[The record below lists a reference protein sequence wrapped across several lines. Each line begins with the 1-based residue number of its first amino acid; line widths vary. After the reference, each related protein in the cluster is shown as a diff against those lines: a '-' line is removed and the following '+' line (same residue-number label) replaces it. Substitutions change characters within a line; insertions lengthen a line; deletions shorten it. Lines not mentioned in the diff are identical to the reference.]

1 VDSSKPDSTRYT
13 DLAEHLPS
21 LYQEH
26 EASWEQVRSY
36 LSLLDQ
42 WSLKYLDQLEQ
53 ALVWLSPTASEREAG
68 SNADRETGRG
78 RVRLSPTA
86 LERVAEVPGGFVA
99 NGESEKDKDRETRAL
114 FARLELCRQL
124 ASWFG
129 LEFPPNWEE
138 PLDADRH
145 RELKRKVEFLRHVP
159 RLWRRRGTPQG
170 FVQWFCLYFDVP
182 SDHRPI
188 LLEHFQF
195 MPAMIEIA
203 ERQRAASRVTL
214 IVPVTAGFDALL
226 RRREVAEFL
235 LRHAPAHLMFR
246 VCFVSGKLETM
257 LRTEYGKL
265 QEPDSR
271 EAARKWIVENILAQA
286 TDFVSH
292 DEGLTIYGCANDAKV
307 REQDRLG
314 GGRLPGSPER

>member
-1 VDSSKPDSTRYT
+1 MDSSKSDTIRYT

-26 EASWEQVRSY
+26 EASWEQMRSY

-42 WSLKYLDQLEQ
+42 WSLNYLDQLER
-53 ALVWLSPTASEREAG
+53 ALVCLSPTVPEKPAETPGELVVNGDGGKEGACEEREVFG
-68 SNADRETGRG
+68 
-78 RVRLSPTA
+78 
-86 LERVAEVPGGFVA
+86 
-99 NGESEKDKDRETRAL
+99 
-114 FARLELCRQL
+114 RLELCQQL

-129 LEFPPNWEE
+129 FEFPPNWAES
-138 PLDADRH
+138 LDGNRE
-145 RELKRKVEFLRHVP
+145 RELDRKMAFLRHVP

-170 FVQWFCLYFDVP
+170 FLQWFCLYFDVP

-195 MPAMIEIA
+195 MSAMTEIA
-203 ERQRAASRVTL
+203 EQQRAASRVTL

-235 LRHAPAHLMFR
+235 KRHAPAHLMFR
-246 VCFVSGKLETM
+246 VCFVTGKLETM

-265 QEPDSR
+265 QDPDSR
-271 EAARKWIVENILAQA
+271 EAARQWIVQNILTRA

-292 DEGLTIYGCANDAKV
+292 DEGLTIYECANDSKV